1 MSSSTCRLAASIP
14 GRLRIKL
21 EGVSVTKLK
30 RCQQCIDALPDV
42 TGTLLRV
49 DASSL
54 VVFYLASSPQAAME
68 QQVLAL
74 CRELACVSS
83 ELAHAPSPAPV
94 RARSHR
100 AAWRRRANRT
110 AKVVGITALP
120 LSIALVYAG
129 NKRLHAMTGW
139 LFVTALAVHL
149 LIHRKNVLR

>member
-1 MSSSTCRLAASIP
+1 RLVASIS

-21 EGVSVTKLK
+21 EGVSVSKLK

-54 VVFYLASSPQAAME
+54 VVFYLASLSQAAME
-68 QQVLAL
+68 QQVLTL
-74 CRELACVSS
+74 CRELTCVPS
-83 ELAHAPSPAPV
+83 ELAPAPSPAPV
-94 RARSHR
+94 RTRSHR
-100 AAWRRRANRT
+100 AVWRRRANRT

-129 NKRLHAMTGW
+129 NKHLHAMTGW

-149 LIHRKNVLR
+149 FIHRKNVLR